1 MCWDADICWF
11 QLKEL
16 QARLGRLMSLP
27 ELERLVEE
35 AEGDRSIRKI
45 LRACRTR
52 PELILAARRLGY
64 RITRFDLQRAYG
76 EHLQQQQGLALA
88 FPRTP

>member
-76 EHLQQQQGLALA
+76 EHLQHQRGLALD

>member
-1 MCWDADICWF
+1 
-11 QLKEL
+11 
-16 QARLGRLMSLP
+16 MSLP
-27 ELERLVEE
+27 ELQRLVEE
-35 AEGDRSIRKI
+35 VEGDRSIRKI
-45 LRACRTR
+45 LRTCRSR

-88 FPRTP
+88 FPRTT